1 MRKRTN
7 AGRGGSTMKS
17 KLMHNLGLKIM
28 AVLISVV
35 LWMLA
40 VDINDPVINK
50 YINNVQVQLTNTCLL
65 YTSKT
70 VRAPGGEQLADSD
83 KKYSSAEAF
92 KWAGTPK

>member
-1 MRKRTN
+1 
-7 AGRGGSTMKS
+7 MKS

-50 YINNVQVQLTNTCLL
+50 YINNVQVQLTNTGALTGENLPYSGQFRYDPCF
-65 YTSKT
+65 
-70 VRAPGGEQLADSD
+70 RARTEVCNQCNRC
-83 KKYSSAEAF
+83 AERDG
-92 KWAGTPK
+92 KGRPV